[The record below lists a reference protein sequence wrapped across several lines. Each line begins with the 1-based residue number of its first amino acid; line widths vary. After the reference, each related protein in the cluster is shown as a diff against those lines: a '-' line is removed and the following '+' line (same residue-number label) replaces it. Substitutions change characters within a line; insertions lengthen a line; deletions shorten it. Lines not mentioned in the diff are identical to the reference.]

1 MSNPSPHAVLT
12 LPVDIPRITSTSE
25 NSDLN
30 YFGPVN
36 DEIPIEASKYI
47 ARVTDGVEEEV
58 AHTLKAFLEI
68 TQSDCVGNPEEK
80 KCCWFTVR
88 SQKPTDE
95 FHIPRWHQDGRMY
108 PYDEGREE
116 VVRSKYA
123 LVILGPPTLMLV
135 PDEQSFTIERQ
146 SVSKFLRWC
155 EDKDAPQ
162 PTPEERDEAELKQR
176 KWLENEFKDT
186 PKVQVGHGQVVRF
199 SWGRVNSPI
208 HSEPDFIC
216 DRIFISVLYG
226 SEPEL
231 RQMADWRNTEYGK
244 YEIEL

>member
-1 MSNPSPHAVLT
+1 MSDPSPHAVLT

-36 DEIPIEASKYI
+36 DELPIEASRYI
-47 ARVTDGVEEEV
+47 ARVTDGVEDEI

-68 TQSDCVGNPEEK
+68 TQSDCVGNAEEK

-95 FHIPRWHQDGRMY
+95 FLIPRWHRDGRMY
-108 PYDEGREE
+108 TYDEGRED
-116 VVRSKYA
+116 VVRN
-123 LVILGPPTLMLV
+123 
-135 PDEQSFTIERQ
+135 EQSFAFEKQ
-146 SVSKFLRWC
+146 AVSKFKWWW
-155 EDKDAPQ
+155 EDEDAPQ
-162 PTPEERDEAELKQR
+162 PTPEEMEDADLKLR
-176 KWLENEFKDT
+176 KCLENEFKDS

-199 SWGRVNSPI
+199 SWGRDNSPI
-208 HSEPDFIC
+208 HSEPHFDC

-231 RQMADWRNTEYGK
+231 RYMADLRDTEYGK
-244 YEIEL
+244 YEVEL

>member
-1 MSNPSPHAVLT
+1 MSNPSPHAVLR
-12 LPVDIPRITSTSE
+12 LPVEIPRITSTSE

-36 DEIPIEASKYI
+36 DELPIEASKYI

-68 TQSDCVGNPEEK
+68 TQSDCVGNAEEK

-95 FHIPRWHQDGRMY
+95 FLIPRWHQDGRMY
-108 PYDEGREE
+108 TYDEGRED

-135 PDEQSFTIERQ
+135 PDEKSFAFERQ
-146 SVSKFLRWC
+146 AVSKFKWWW
-155 EDKDAPQ
+155 EDEDAPQ
-162 PTPEERDEAELKQR
+162 PPLEEMEDADLKLR
-176 KWLENEFKDT
+176 KCLENEFKDS

-199 SWGRVNSPI
+199 SWGRDNSPI
-208 HSEPDFIC
+208 HSEPHFDC

-226 SEPEL
+226 SESEL
-231 RQMADWRNTEYGK
+231 RYMADLRDTEYGK
-244 YEIEL
+244 YEVEL